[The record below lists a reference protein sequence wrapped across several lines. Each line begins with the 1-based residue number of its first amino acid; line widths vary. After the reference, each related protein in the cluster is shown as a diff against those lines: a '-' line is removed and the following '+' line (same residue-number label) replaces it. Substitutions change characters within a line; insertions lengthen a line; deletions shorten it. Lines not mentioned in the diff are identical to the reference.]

1 MILRLIKR
9 KSHFPPVSSQRVEN
23 DSKACDRLSVE
34 GKKKKRILS
43 FALASALLLLCAV
56 AQVSVT
62 GQACLGA
69 DHNTLIEE
77 LSNVCKAGDTIAT
90 KYPAY
95 FCDFHYAVAF
105 NTSNSAICI
114 YRGDVAQERVKAPP
128 KVKEQKNEE
137 NDRKFT
143 GLSGKVF

>member
-1 MILRLIKR
+1 MTARPVIDYQLR
-9 KSHFPPVSSQRVEN
+9 
-23 DSKACDRLSVE
+23 

-43 FALASALLLLCAV
+43 FALASALLPLCAV

-69 DHNTLIEE
+69 DHNTLVEE

-137 NDRKFT
+137 YDRKFT

>member
-1 MILRLIKR
+1 M
-9 KSHFPPVSSQRVEN
+9 
-23 DSKACDRLSVE
+23 
-34 GKKKKRILS
+34 KKRILS
-43 FALASALLLLCAV
+43 FALASALLPLCAV

-69 DHNTLIEE
+69 DHNTLVEE

-95 FCDFHYAVAF
+95 FCDFNYTVAF
-105 NTSNSAICI
+105 NTSNSAICV
-114 YRGDVAQERVKAPP
+114 YRGDVAEERVKELP
-128 KVKEQKNEE
+128 KPKEDKDE
-137 NDRKFT
+137 NPHKFT

>member
-1 MILRLIKR
+1 MTARSVIDYQLR
-9 KSHFPPVSSQRVEN
+9 
-23 DSKACDRLSVE
+23 

-43 FALASALLLLCAV
+43 FALASALLPLCAV

-69 DHNTLIEE
+69 D
-77 LSNVCKAGDTIAT
+77 

>member
-1 MILRLIKR
+1 MTARPVIDYQLR
-9 KSHFPPVSSQRVEN
+9 
-23 DSKACDRLSVE
+23 
-34 GKKKKRILS
+34 GKKKKQILS
-43 FALASALLLLCAV
+43 FALASALLPLCAV

-62 GQACLGA
+62 GQACLGV
-69 DHNTLIEE
+69 DHNTLVEE

-114 YRGDVAQERVKAPP
+114 YRGDVAQERVKAPQRL
-128 KVKEQKNEE
+128 KS
-137 NDRKFT
+137 RKT
-143 GLSGKVF
+143 RKMIANSLD

>member
-1 MILRLIKR
+1 MFAFGVGVRTDTRGSRIFHQYFSAGRKMKQWIL
-9 KSHFPPVSSQRVEN
+9 F
-23 DSKACDRLSVE
+23 
-34 GKKKKRILS
+34 
-43 FALASALLLLCAV
+43 FALASALLPLCAI

-69 DHNTLIEE
+69 DHNTLVEE
-77 LSNVCKAGDTIAT
+77 FLNVCKAGDTIAT